1 LGHTVFDR
9 RQITKEALHR
19 DVSGDLSAD
28 DYIRPAMSRTAL
40 IWVAILAVIGIIL
53 GSIAY
58 AARTDPGESGSTHSS
73 GKEAVSPGA

>member
-1 LGHTVFDR
+1 MAQVFR
-9 RQITKEALHR
+9 ARFVAFALHS

-28 DYIRPAMSRTAL
+28 DYITSAMSRTAL
-40 IWVAILAVIGIIL
+40 IWVAILAVIGIVL

-73 GKEAVSPGA
+73 GKEAVSPGVPP